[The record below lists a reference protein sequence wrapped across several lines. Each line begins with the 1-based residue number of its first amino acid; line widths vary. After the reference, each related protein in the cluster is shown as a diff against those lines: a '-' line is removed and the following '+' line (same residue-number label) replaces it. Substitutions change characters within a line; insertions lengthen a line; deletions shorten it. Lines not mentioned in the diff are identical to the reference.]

1 MSERLKQLDSKF
13 GDFGIL
19 YSLMA
24 PDDAV
29 IPKTNHYSPHT

>member
-1 MSERLKQLDSKF
+1 MSERLNQLDSKI
-13 GDFGIL
+13 GEFGII

-29 IPKTNHYSPHT
+29 IQKAIHYSPQT